1 MIVTIR
7 NLTAFRMPI
16 IRQPLLALKKWQR
29 ANRRERSS
37 ESFLDS
43 WQKLL
48 ESQINLTNRL

>member
-7 NLTAFRMPI
+7 NLTAFRLPI

-48 ESQINLTNRL
+48 ESLINLTNRL